1 MRYQL
6 TTTLFFNCQLGPSA
20 KKKNQEWEL
29 STFPISPT
37 ISILHL
43 KMNACRQHPQYSTIR
58 KTMPITHKST
68 TIFRSLA
75 IFSPLREG
83 FYFYL
88 SLYPFSLLSLL
99 PRPSANQ
106 KGQPTRHIHLLSQSQ
121 TLTTHI
127 PPKTKIK
134 PFKNRKE
141 PTSLLPKK
149 NKKKGGAGRSPW
161 YLKRQL
167 PMTDT
172 ASIRSKETQKSTR
185 FLWI

>member
-1 MRYQL
+1 
-6 TTTLFFNCQLGPSA
+6 
-20 KKKNQEWEL
+20 
-29 STFPISPT
+29 
-37 ISILHL
+37 
-43 KMNACRQHPQYSTIR
+43 MNACRQHPQYSTIR

-68 TIFRSLA
+68 IFRSLA

-88 SLYPFSLLSLL
+88 SLHLFSLLSLL

-149 NKKKGGAGRSPW
+149 NKKRGGAGEVPGIWNDSFPWRTQPRFDPRRHKRAPVFFGFKKKRS
-161 YLKRQL
+161 
-167 PMTDT
+167 
-172 ASIRSKETQKSTR
+172 I
-185 FLWI
+185 